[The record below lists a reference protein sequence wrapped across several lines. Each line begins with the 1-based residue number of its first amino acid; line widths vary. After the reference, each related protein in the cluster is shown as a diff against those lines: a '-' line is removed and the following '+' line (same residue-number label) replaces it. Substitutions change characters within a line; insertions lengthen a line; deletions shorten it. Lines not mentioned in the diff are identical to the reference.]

1 MRVQMMFGL
10 RAWAFVLLIASAL
23 ASKTYAGKP
32 LKLSEE
38 ALKSDRIVNLTR
50 LALRKFNEQNDEFNW
65 YAQSEISSGRKWLYK
80 GAIYELD
87 LILHPTVCMKDAV
100 LQDPDYEATC
110 EPQGNSVN
118 VSCEFLIWQ
127 RIWDNHNVV
136 INTSECLRAGEFESS
151 ASVREIHTQPD
162 KLIKA
167 TKTYQEVIRDI
178 GEQLKEKSRLPPD
191 APYTEYFYVVENA
204 SKKKIAILEYK
215 WNLTGCLEGEDIN
228 SSECYD
234 KLPKNTLLTCSAEFD
249 WPYRR
254 NESWVELL
262 GCSLTPTVSREDEL
276 YSITPL
282 AMAKDFN
289 TSLPVEYPT
298 FMGRTLRWH
307 FRRTEESITLSPEDE
322 NWIFPLIREAYRREH
337 EKDDYVLEVSP
348 KEFINMRKLITPDE
362 ILRFMVK
369 LLVKSENSYSR
380 RLHHH
385 GSRNRVSLWDELG
398 SSTVENVW
406 CNMSLFVKEQS
417 VTIDNCQKDQLW
429 SSAMAKPLS
438 EEEKSEP
445 WFARMLELI
454 TEQFSDVN
462 PLETPYTAHEVHR
475 GTKRSVSENGMDTT
489 LLELT
494 VKFKLFACLSESMYY
509 TCDPGAE
516 NIICNVVVK
525 NTMED
530 SAELA
535 VVSLSDCSH
544 SVRLPTESITQWNKF
559 PTERLMKEPKWQ
571 SRLGDAVRTHNS
583 YFSSAPNYTR
593 YYATDA
599 HITPTLGTE
608 AVRVM
613 FELNM
618 EVEWPVN
625 KLRSCRVVITESAG
639 EISNVNIY
647 NCREEY
653 LSGRIA
659 TSGTFRPMKKT
670 EMNSDAFAKLQK
682 LAVSK
687 ANRIL
692 TTSDFYYEM
701 SHIQRSGTKIDGT
714 PTVEFE
720 MVLIKTDCNRVNKT
734 NSFGQSE
741 CSFQDIG
748 AAVVCDVQAQSVSWL
763 HSFHD
768 VRVSNCRVV
777 DPTPPNLNLPPTY
790 LDIMADETTF
800 SDILKEVEVDFN
812 KMNPNSKYFGLV
824 TVDGVVNHTTQ
835 ADGALVVTFEA
846 IFQATIWEKENVNI
860 LVKSEDYNG
869 QSQNFVSC
877 NVSVRMAAH
886 EETHEIRIS
895 GCIETRPLDLQSRTE
910 TPIKQKEVDFGSV
923 GYEAIKILNNH
934 SSPAATFHIHLSE
947 FLSHQKFFG
956 DRISIKLY
964 LSWSSH
970 TEGSLKIPHSP
981 ESVIVCRV
989 TYWIRTFPR
998 EKTTLDIEDCHIYD
1012 RIKQDDRRRNMND
1025 VEFRNFFVDPL
1036 LYRFLHLINRT
1047 IGSTHSLKLDD
1058 IYYRGYIGSGLFEL
1072 AKGVSSA
1079 LSEKFEFYANLVS
1092 KSVEETCANTSSTN
1106 PLRAYCPP
1114 SQNFYQCHCKVTN
1127 QPWLF
1132 WFNEL
1137 EVVRCVHISKQPIK
1151 IVNGG
1156 PAIPL
1161 NLALVRNSRYDSELS
1176 SLRQYIFS
1184 TDKLVYGD
1192 PEIRRIEQSF
1202 AAGKRLTITIGFRP
1216 AHCNDS
1222 LSTPECNFW
1231 RHSHYVECTLVDIYV
1246 DFDGKLS
1253 THLIPKNCRKVLNQ
1267 SDSTVKQLLHSQSWQ
1282 MDKGNDPPSTETKE
1296 SGLSI
1301 SIVYNV
1307 ARVENV
1313 STQYDNGRLVTFNAI
1328 LQVKTCKSSLQLRND
1343 THCSGWLP
1351 QGRFVCKGEIF
1362 EGLRVNSNV
1371 ETKLFDCYQDNPLTT
1386 TVSLPTTISATLSV
1400 PASQR
1405 TEGTEETE
1413 YIHSALFTT
1422 INPNQ

>member
-1 MRVQMMFGL
+1 
-10 RAWAFVLLIASAL
+10 
-23 ASKTYAGKP
+23 
-32 LKLSEE
+32 
-38 ALKSDRIVNLTR
+38 
-50 LALRKFNEQNDEFNW
+50 
-65 YAQSEISSGRKWLYK
+65 
-80 GAIYELD
+80 
-87 LILHPTVCMKDAV
+87 
-100 LQDPDYEATC
+100 
-110 EPQGNSVN
+110 
-118 VSCEFLIWQ
+118 
-127 RIWDNHNVV
+127 
-136 INTSECLRAGEFESS
+136 
-151 ASVREIHTQPD
+151 
-162 KLIKA
+162 
-167 TKTYQEVIRDI
+167 
-178 GEQLKEKSRLPPD
+178 
-191 APYTEYFYVVENA
+191 
-204 SKKKIAILEYK
+204 
-215 WNLTGCLEGEDIN
+215 
-228 SSECYD
+228 
-234 KLPKNTLLTCSAEFD
+234 
-249 WPYRR
+249 
-254 NESWVELL
+254 
-262 GCSLTPTVSREDEL
+262 
-276 YSITPL
+276 
-282 AMAKDFN
+282 
-289 TSLPVEYPT
+289 
-298 FMGRTLRWH
+298 
-307 FRRTEESITLSPEDE
+307 
-322 NWIFPLIREAYRREH
+322 
-337 EKDDYVLEVSP
+337 
-348 KEFINMRKLITPDE
+348 
-362 ILRFMVK
+362 
-369 LLVKSENSYSR
+369 
-380 RLHHH
+380 
-385 GSRNRVSLWDELG
+385 
-398 SSTVENVW
+398 
-406 CNMSLFVKEQS
+406 
-417 VTIDNCQKDQLW
+417 
-429 SSAMAKPLS
+429 MAKPLS

-869 QSQNFVSC
+869 QSQ
-877 NVSVRMAAH
+877 
-886 EETHEIRIS
+886 
-895 GCIETRPLDLQSRTE
+895 
-910 TPIKQKEVDFGSV
+910 
-923 GYEAIKILNNH
+923 
-934 SSPAATFHIHLSE
+934 
-947 FLSHQKFFG
+947 
-956 DRISIKLY
+956 
-964 LSWSSH
+964 
-970 TEGSLKIPHSP
+970 
-981 ESVIVCRV
+981 SVIVCRV

-1012 RIKQDDRRRNMND
+1012 RIKQDDHRRNMND

-1114 SQNFYQCHCKVTN
+1114 SQEKPPISSAESSRLSVFNDRWHMNFYQCHCKVTN

-1313 STQYDNGRLVTFNAI
+1313 STQ
-1328 LQVKTCKSSLQLRND
+1328 
-1343 THCSGWLP
+1343 
-1351 QGRFVCKGEIF
+1351 GRFVCKGEIF

-1386 TVSLPTTISATLSV
+1386 TVMTTIIISERCCLAITCYKQL
-1400 PASQR
+1400 A
-1405 TEGTEETE
+1405 
-1413 YIHSALFTT
+1413 IL
-1422 INPNQ
+1422 